1 MFLKTQTSNW
11 DWLKQ
16 EGTKY
21 ESKENVKRTEIL
33 ILEQLIF
40 QLFYCKSH
48 IFSSLKEN

>member
-33 ILEQLIF
+33 IFE
-40 QLFYCKSH
+40 LFYCNSH